1 MLFSEY
7 ITIFADAVGG
17 LTQKT
22 KHTMRCKPS
31 TNTKL
36 TLFIVLL
43 VIDQAVKFTVKLN
56 MELYQSIPV
65 FGNWF
70 IIHFI
75 ENPGAAFGMQ
85 LGGTWGKLLLSLI
98 RIAAIVLIAWYLHR
112 LVKKSAP
119 TGVLV
124 GGALILAG
132 AIGNMIDSAFY
143 GLIFSESTPYAAATL
158 FPEGGGYAP
167 FLHGKVVD
175 MLYFPIINSTWPDWM
190 PLIGGREFTFFS
202 PVFNIADSYITVAVF
217 YIILFQRKFFLK

>member
-1 MLFSEY
+1 MFLILF
-7 ITIFADAVGG
+7 
-17 LTQKT
+17 
-22 KHTMRCKPS
+22 
-31 TNTKL
+31 N
-36 TLFIVLL
+36 
-43 VIDQAVKFTVKLN
+43 
-56 MELYQSIPV
+56 
-65 FGNWF
+65 
-70 IIHFI
+70 
-75 ENPGAAFGMQ
+75 ENPRAAFGMQ

>member
-43 VIDQAVKFTVKLN
+43 LVIDQAVKFTVKLN
-56 MELYQSIPV
+56 MGLYQSIPV

-143 GLIFSESTPYAAATL
+143 GLIFSESTPYAAATFSGRRGIRTVPARQSSGYAL
-158 FPEGGGYAP
+158 FPHHQ
-167 FLHGKVVD
+167 LHLARLD
-175 MLYFPIINSTWPDWM
+175 A
-190 PLIGGREFTFFS
+190 
-202 PVFNIADSYITVAVF
+202 ADRRQGVH
-217 YIILFQRKFFLK
+217 LFQSRIQHSRQLHHGSGILYHSLSTQIFP

>member
-36 TLFIVLL
+36 TLFIVLLL

-85 LGGTWGKLLLSLI
+85 LK
-98 RIAAIVLIAWYLHR
+98 Y
-112 LVKKSAP
+112 
-119 TGVLV
+119 GVLNDY
-124 GGALILAG
+124 GAKKELLQDLILYWSHKQNKLVSFKEYADAMPEEQKYIYFATGSSKSRLPREYSSAG
-132 AIGNMIDSAFY
+132 
-143 GLIFSESTPYAAATL
+143 P
-158 FPEGGGYAP
+158 
-167 FLHGKVVD
+167 
-175 MLYFPIINSTWPDWM
+175 
-190 PLIGGREFTFFS
+190 
-202 PVFNIADSYITVAVF
+202 
-217 YIILFQRKFFLK
+217 

>member
-36 TLFIVLL
+36 TLFIVLLL

-158 FPEGGGYAP
+158 FPE
-167 FLHGKVVD
+167 
-175 MLYFPIINSTWPDWM
+175 
-190 PLIGGREFTFFS
+190 
-202 PVFNIADSYITVAVF
+202 
-217 YIILFQRKFFLK
+217 

>member
-1 MLFSEY
+1 M
-7 ITIFADAVGG
+7 
-17 LTQKT
+17 
-22 KHTMRCKPS
+22 KPVKS
-31 TNTKL
+31 VSQ
-36 TLFIVLL
+36 FIVLLL

>member
-1 MLFSEY
+1 MNK
-7 ITIFADAVGG
+7 G
-17 LTQKT
+17 
-22 KHTMRCKPS
+22 
-31 TNTKL
+31 TKL
-36 TLFIVLL
+36 TLLVIILLL
-43 VIDQAVKFTVKLN
+43 VDQAVKFTVKLN
-56 MELYQSIPV
+56 MELYESIPV

-70 IIHFI
+70 YIHFI

-98 RIAAIVLIAWYLHR
+98 RLFVIGLLIWYMRKLIKR
-112 LVKKSAP
+112 GTT

-143 GLIFSESTPYAAATL
+143 GIIFSESTPMAAATL
-158 FPEGGGYAP
+158 FPAGGGYAP

-175 MLYFPIINSTWPDWM
+175 MLYFPIIETTWPSWM
-190 PLIGGREFTFFS
+190 PWVGGEEFTFFS

-217 YIILFQRKFFLK
+217 YLLIFQSKNLFK

>member
-36 TLFIVLL
+36 TLFIVLLL

-85 LGGTWGKLLLSLI
+85 LGGTWGN
-98 RIAAIVLIAWYLHR
+98 LHR